1 VLLVLLFPWQA
12 FLSNATFSDPNFK
25 IPGILYTWDELRLL
39 AKFGMG
45 TPIDIRES
53 ILRWSRFVV
62 LPVIAIMIVLSI
74 QIKSNRGLRQA
85 FGEVEPEA
93 PAV

>member
-1 VLLVLLFPWQA
+1 
-12 FLSNATFSDPNFK
+12 
-25 IPGILYTWDELRLL
+25 
-39 AKFGMG
+39 MG